1 MTLKEIAQLLNSNN
15 LQFTVDTTDKK
26 RYNLSEEDVS
36 KAITESFATLYESYR
51 RMPGKSTR
59 RESIKNKVYETMTKL
74 RTVHT
79 YNAVN
84 IALDFAL
91 ESLGVFDESTGNI
104 SGYDSNNPST
114 YNKNI
119 WTLL

>member
-1 MTLKEIAQLLNSNN
+1 
-15 LQFTVDTTDKK
+15 
-26 RYNLSEEDVS
+26 
-36 KAITESFATLYESYR
+36 
-51 RMPGKSTR
+51 MPGKSTR

-104 SGYDSNNPST
+104 SGYDSSNPST